1 MKIKYIENN
10 KNNGI
15 EYDYK
20 FIANEYKKLVRD
32 NDFRFPVRL
41 PWGRVSTMVM
51 MSERSI
57 GKTTNFLLWGLL
69 MFKHYGT
76 IIHYVRTSYRA
87 IEPRALKDLFKTILE
102 FDYISEL
109 TDGEYN
115 NVLYYGNRWYMTFV
129 NDSGEV
135 IRQSKHFMFCCSV
148 DKALD
153 LKSSYN
159 CPRGDLILFDEFI
172 GKFYRQDEF
181 VDFLDLTK
189 TIIRD
194 RFSATFV
201 FLANVIDIESQ
212 WYEELECR
220 DLIYTMQIGER
231 QFYETSKGQ
240 QNYLEIMANTSADKR
255 ELKNAHNSKYYGYK
269 NSKLNAITGEGWALA
284 SYPMLPRFEEGVET
298 SRLDFRYIQHNGR
311 AVRLELCYNSEIGL
325 FVKCIPATRALHDGT
340 PIYTLGEITSS
351 RMRYGLGYTSRD
363 KLFYTLYCRNK
374 WYYVR
379 NSTGAFCAN
388 YINLCLKRR

>member
-20 FIANEYKKLVRD
+20 FIASEYKKLIKD
-32 NDFRFPVRL
+32 NDYRFPIRL
-41 PWGRVSTMVM
+41 PWGKVSTMVM

-57 GKTTNFLLWGLL
+57 GKTTNFLLWGLI
-69 MFKHYGT
+69 MYKHYGT
-76 IIHYVRTSYRA
+76 IIHYVRTSYRS
-87 IEPRALKDLFKTILE
+87 IEPRALKDLFNTIIE

-115 NVLYYGNRWYMTFV
+115 NVMYYGNRWYMTYT
-129 NDSGEV
+129 DDAGEV
-135 IRQSKHFMFCCSV
+135 IRQSPHFMFCCSI
-148 DKALD
+148 DKAGD
-153 LKSSYN
+153 LKSSYQ
-159 CPRGDLILFDEFI
+159 CARGDLILFDEFI
-172 GKFYRQDEF
+172 GKFYRTDEF

-220 DLIYTMQIGER
+220 DLVYTMSIGER

-240 QNYLEIMANTSADKR
+240 QNYIEIMNNTSIEKR
-255 ELKNAHNSKYYGYK
+255 ELKQAHNSRYYGYK
-269 NSKLNAITGEGWALA
+269 NSKLNAITGQGWALA
-284 SYPMLPRFEEGVET
+284 CYPMIPRFDEETET
-298 SRLDFRYIQHNGR
+298 TKIDYRYIQHNGR
-311 AVRLELCYNSEIGL
+311 VVRLELSYNNEIGL
-325 FVKCIPATRALHDGT
+325 FVKCIPATKTLHDGT
-340 PIYTLGEITSS
+340 IIFTLGEITSS
-351 RMRYGLGYTSRD
+351 RTRYGLGYTNRD
-363 KLFYTLYCRNK
+363 RMFFDLYRRNK
-374 WYYVR
+374 WYYNR
-379 NSTGAFCAN
+379 NSTGAFCTN
-388 YINLCLKRR
+388 YINLCLKR